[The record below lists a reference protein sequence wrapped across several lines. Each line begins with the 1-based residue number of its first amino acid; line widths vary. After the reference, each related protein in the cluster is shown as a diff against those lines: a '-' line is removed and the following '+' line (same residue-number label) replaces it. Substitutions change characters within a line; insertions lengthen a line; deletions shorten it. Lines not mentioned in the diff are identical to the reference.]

1 MEFSGNT
8 SFNDFSQEYFTDLHK
23 NTDKYAKDNN
33 RKPTRFSYVESYI
46 NPAPQCYSERHIRS
60 LNGEIFLT
68 ETSRRQKAQ
77 QAVNGKLANLKSFAI
92 LTSDNPM
99 GKKLSPSEN
108 ASNYESLMKDLKLGN
123 FLYFPVKG
131 KYNDIEH
138 SVIIYNIS
146 LDDAIYLGDT
156 YNQESIIYCI
166 PDLQNSSVHYEY
178 WERSEEG
185 KPLRKT
191 IERDEYVDATNDKDM
206 FTQISR
212 KFKIR
217 IPFFENIEKVCTFIE
232 SRMKTVN
239 NAEKLLNES
248 MSNKYTGK
256 HKMICRYKLYTQ
268 K

>member
-1 MEFSGNT
+1 M
-8 SFNDFSQEYFTDLHK
+8 
-23 NTDKYAKDNN
+23 
-33 RKPTRFSYVESYI
+33 
-46 NPAPQCYSERHIRS
+46 
-60 LNGEIFLT
+60 
-68 ETSRRQKAQ
+68 
-77 QAVNGKLANLKSFAI
+77 
-92 LTSDNPM
+92 
-99 GKKLSPSEN
+99 
-108 ASNYESLMKDLKLGN
+108 
-123 FLYFPVKG
+123 
-131 KYNDIEH
+131 
-138 SVIIYNIS
+138 
-146 LDDAIYLGDT
+146 
-156 YNQESIIYCI
+156 
-166 PDLQNSSVHYEY
+166 QNSSVHYEY
-178 WERSEEG
+178 WERSAEG

-191 IERDEYVDATNDKDM
+191 IERDEYVDATNDKDL